1 MILLQEVLA
10 LHRRLVELHLCM
22 DGIRDFNLLQSAVV
36 GQQWYQ
42 NIFDMYVHVAYSINA
57 SHLFS
62 DGNKRTCFLVIK
74 ELNKFRYYF
83 NDDSLTTEILNLA
96 KHTVSEQEFRAR
108 VCNCII

>member
-1 MILLQEVLA
+1 MILIQEVLA

-22 DGIRDFNLLQSAVV
+22 DGIRDFNLLQSAVA

-42 NIFDMYVHVAYSINA
+42 NVFDMYIHVAYSINA

-83 NDDSLTTEILNLA
+83 NDESLATEVLSLARHTIL
-96 KHTVSEQEFRAR
+96 EQEFRAR
-108 VCNCII
+108 VYNCII